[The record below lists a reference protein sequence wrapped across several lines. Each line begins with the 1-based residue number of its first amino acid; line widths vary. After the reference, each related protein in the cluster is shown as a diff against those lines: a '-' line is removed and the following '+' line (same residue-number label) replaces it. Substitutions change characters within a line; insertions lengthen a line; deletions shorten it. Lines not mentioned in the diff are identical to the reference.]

1 MVYCGKR
8 SSKMLKNSNWK
19 DYEILDVENG
29 FKFERFGNIILKRPE
44 TLANNTEQSKVKFNS
59 SFENKK
65 WTNKLE
71 PWFIE
76 YKDLKFKLETGKF
89 KHVGIFPEQSDNW
102 DWIRQQ
108 LKQSQDAKVLNL
120 FAYTGAASIAAAKE
134 NPEEIVHLDALKS
147 SLDTAK
153 ENAILNN
160 VENQK
165 IRYIK
170 DDAIKFLNREIRRE
184 RQYTGIIMDPP
195 SFGRGPKGEMWKI
208 KEQLPELIDLAVQ
221 LLMEKGEFL
230 VINTYSTDLQKE
242 EVEEL
247 LIRTLK
253 KYDLPLNTKSY
264 NLSLPINSGGN
275 LEAGQTVRWNITG
288 NNL

>member
-1 MVYCGKR
+1 
-8 SSKMLKNSNWK
+8 MLKNTNWK

-29 FKFERFGNIILKRPE
+29 FKFERFGNIVLKRPE

-59 SFENKK
+59 SFEDKK
-65 WTNKLE
+65 WTKKLE

-184 RQYTGIIMDPP
+184 RQYTGIVMDPP

-221 LLMEKGEFL
+221 LLIEKGEFL
-230 VINTYSTDLQKE
+230 VINTYSTDLKKE

-253 KYDLPLNTKSY
+253 KYNLPLNTKSY
-264 NLSLPINSGGN
+264 DLSLPINSGGN
-275 LEAGQTVRWNITG
+275 LEAGQNVRWNITG
-288 NNL
+288 SNL

>member
-1 MVYCGKR
+1 
-8 SSKMLKNSNWK
+8 MLKNKNWK
-19 DYEILDVENG
+19 DYKILDIENG
-29 FKFERFGNIILKRPE
+29 FKFERFGRIVLKRPE
-44 TLANNTEQSKVKFNS
+44 KLARNIEQSNVKFDS
-59 SFENKK
+59 SFENKT

-102 DWIRQQ
+102 DWIREQ
-108 LKQSQDAKVLNL
+108 LKDSENAKVLNL
-120 FAYTGAASIAAAKE
+120 FAYTGAATVAAAKE
-134 NPEEIVHLDALKS
+134 EPEEIVHLDALKS

-153 ENAILNN
+153 ENAKLNN
-160 VENQK
+160 VEEQK

-208 KEQLPELIDLAVQ
+208 TEQLPELIDLAVQ
-221 LLMEKGEFL
+221 LLMDKGEFL
-230 VINTYSTDLQKE
+230 VINTYSTDLRKE
-242 EVEEL
+242 DVEEIL
-247 LIRTLK
+247 KKTLK
-253 KYDLPLNTKSY
+253 KYKLALNTKAY
-264 NLSLPINSGGN
+264 DLTLPIDGGGQ
-275 LEAGQTVRWNITG
+275 LEAGQTVRWTNTA